1 MHAIG
6 AVLLKSPGDT
16 FAQNLTGV
24 EMLNLEGKV
33 AVVTAGGSGLGRA
46 CAMEMAARGAAVL
59 VSDIREDAAVAVSEE
74 ITALGGRAAAKACD
88 IAVEDEVSATVA
100 AALKAFGR
108 LDIMHNNAALI
119 SLESIEEDVD
129 ILTISTAAWDRSIQT
144 TLRGTML
151 GCRYAIRAMLETG
164 GGSIINTSSMYGV
177 SAHNRQPAYGT
188 AKAAIIFLTQQI
200 ATAFGR
206 RGIRC
211 NAIAPSMIRTPT
223 LVAATPPELIEM
235 NAAQTVTP
243 FLGEPQDIANIVAF
257 LASDDARYLT
267 GQVLK
272 ADGGST
278 IHLATYAAT
287 RDYYGE

>member
-1 MHAIG
+1 
-6 AVLLKSPGDT
+6 
-16 FAQNLTGV
+16 
-24 EMLNLEGKV
+24 
-33 AVVTAGGSGLGRA
+33 
-46 CAMEMAARGAAVL
+46 
-59 VSDIREDAAVAVSEE
+59 
-74 ITALGGRAAAKACD
+74 
-88 IAVEDEVSATVA
+88 
-100 AALKAFGR
+100 
-108 LDIMHNNAALI
+108 MHNNAALI